1 MVIEWIFFI
10 IKFNVVV
17 KNVIGSIFVC
27 FEVVGFKIVGIK
39 MLYLIVEQVCGFYVE
54 YDGKLFFDGLVEFMI
69 FGFILVFVLESEN
82 VVQCYCDLFGV
93 INLVNVLVGMLCVDY
108 VDSLIENGI
117 YGLDLLEFVQCEI
130 VFFFGEGEVCLCI
143 C

>member
-1 MVIEWIFFI
+1 MVIECIFFI
-10 IKFNVVV
+10 IKLNVVV
-17 KNVIGSIFVC
+17 KNVIGNIFVC
-27 FEVVGFKIVGIK
+27 FEAVGFKIVGIK

-69 FGFILVFVLESEN
+69 FGLIVVFVLEGEN
-82 VVQCYCDLFGV
+82 VVQCYCDLLGV
-93 INLVNVLVGMLCVDY
+93 INLVNVLVGILCVDY

-117 YGLDLLEFVQCEI
+117 YGFDFVEFVVCEI
-130 VFFFGEGEVCLCI
+130 VYFFGEGEVCLCI